1 MSTISSLTD
10 IKNKYDV
17 YGGKDL
23 MKKFGECLKKHTMKI
38 INFKENNMKLLTEEQ
53 QESYENAKICL
64 ICGENFEDKY
74 A

>member
-1 MSTISSLTD
+1 
-10 IKNKYDV
+10 
-17 YGGKDL
+17 

-38 INFKENNMKLLTEEQ
+38 TNFKEKNMKLLTEEQ

-64 ICGENFEDKY
+64 ICRENFEDKY